1 MKLRRADSYR
11 GNIADLLAGLLA
23 PIAPVDKGLDFGSG
37 DGWFAGEMLRRGL
50 AREVVA
56 VDVQR
61 RAEPHVEPLLYDG
74 RRLPFADRSFPLAYC
89 IDALHH
95 CPDPR
100 ASLRDLL
107 RCTGRFFAIKDHT
120 YRGALGWLTLCLFD
134 EVGNRRFGVPSLYHY
149 QRAWSWSDWIAAE
162 GFEPVALLHP
172 APCHDGLLGR
182 ASNHLQFVAL
192 WRRAGG

>member
-11 GNIADLLAGLLA
+11 ANILEMMGRMLA
-23 PIAPVDKGLDFGSG
+23 PYAPLPRGLDFGSG
-37 DGWFAGEMLRRGL
+37 DGWFASEMKRRGL

-61 RAEPHVEPLLYDG
+61 RAASLVEPLLYDG
-74 RRLPFADRSFPLAYC
+74 RQLPFADRSFPLTYS

-107 RCTGRFFAIKDHT
+107 RCTGRYFAIKDHT
-120 YRGALGWLTLCLFD
+120 YRSVLGRLTLCAFD
-134 EVGNRRFGVPSLYHY
+134 EIGNRRFGVPSLYRY
-149 QRAWSWSDWIAAE
+149 QRAWSWSAWIAGE

-192 WRRAGG
+192 WRRVEG